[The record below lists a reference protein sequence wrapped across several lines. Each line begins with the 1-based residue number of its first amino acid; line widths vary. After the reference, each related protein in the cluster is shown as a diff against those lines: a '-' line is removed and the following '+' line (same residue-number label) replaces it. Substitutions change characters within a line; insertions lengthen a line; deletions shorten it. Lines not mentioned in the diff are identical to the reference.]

1 MSSVS
6 CVASAIRPAAS
17 QNSLLHKLGS
27 SLLYSKPHRLRR
39 ALNLFDEMPH
49 RGPVPVLT
57 SQLHTLAVAAA
68 PKPFA
73 LSSSV
78 AACAKLRAARPGAQ
92 LHARVVVSGHGS
104 NPVVGTALVDLYAKV
119 GRLDSASA
127 VFRSC
132 PAKDAIMVNSMVSGF
147 VGFGAREAALAL
159 FVDAMRGFDFQPT
172 EFSFS
177 CLAKACSE
185 MERGIGEQI
194 HGCVVK
200 AGFDACCFVATSL
213 LDMYASFGDVENM
226 EIILGSV
233 LNPDIALHNAVIG
246 GYSRNGYNEVAVEYF
261 RKVILVGL
269 EPNDCTLSGVLKACG
284 GLKSLRI
291 GSMIHAAVEKSRF
304 RGDLV
309 VNTALIDMYMK
320 CGDVAEGSKVFDWM
334 YERNTVS
341 YNALIFG
348 YGQNGNSDEAV
359 ALYVDMKRQSLVL
372 DVATFVALLSS
383 CRGHE
388 WSLFVHVI
396 KHGFG
401 SDFMVNN
408 ALLDAL
414 VKVGSTKD
422 ALEFFDKMG
431 EKTVVSWT
439 TIISGLSHRGLHSD
453 SIELFKTMCSTE
465 ICPNSFTFSSVL
477 NSCGYLLYLELGRC
491 IHGASLKHGLMDE
504 FIGSSLLDMY
514 AKCGALH
521 YARRLFDE
529 TINKGIVSWNTMITS
544 YARHGYGHEALF
556 LYAEMPRYNV
566 DPNPITFISLLTACS
581 RCGLVEKGV
590 QLFNGMLLKHGI
602 VPHMEHYAC
611 LVDLFGRAGLLDRAK
626 LLISEMPFEADA
638 SVWAVFLAACKIH
651 GKWDDAENARRNIET
666 SSWKK
671 PGLSWVQIEGIA

>member
-1 MSSVS
+1 
-6 CVASAIRPAAS
+6 
-17 QNSLLHKLGS
+17 
-27 SLLYSKPHRLRR
+27 
-39 ALNLFDEMPH
+39 
-49 RGPVPVLT
+49 
-57 SQLHTLAVAAA
+57 
-68 PKPFA
+68 
-73 LSSSV
+73 
-78 AACAKLRAARPGAQ
+78 
-92 LHARVVVSGHGS
+92 
-104 NPVVGTALVDLYAKV
+104 
-119 GRLDSASA
+119 
-127 VFRSC
+127 
-132 PAKDAIMVNSMVSGF
+132 
-147 VGFGAREAALAL
+147 
-159 FVDAMRGFDFQPT
+159 
-172 EFSFS
+172 
-177 CLAKACSE
+177 
-185 MERGIGEQI
+185 
-194 HGCVVK
+194 
-200 AGFDACCFVATSL
+200 
-213 LDMYASFGDVENM
+213 
-226 EIILGSV
+226 
-233 LNPDIALHNAVIG
+233 
-246 GYSRNGYNEVAVEYF
+246 
-261 RKVILVGL
+261 
-269 EPNDCTLSGVLKACG
+269 
-284 GLKSLRI
+284 
-291 GSMIHAAVEKSRF
+291 MIHAAVEKSRF

-320 CGDVAEGSKVFDWM
+320 CGDVAEGCKVFDWM

-388 WSLFVHVI
+388 WNLFVHVI

-504 FIGSSLLDMY
+504 FVGSSLLDMY

-651 GKWDDAENARRNIET
+651 GDLELAQFARKHVMRLQIEDSPTVVLMSNIYSESGKWDDAENARRNIET

-671 PGLSWVQIEGIA
+671 PGLSWVMYSDHSNLCIFEVCII